1 MKKFLYIFG
10 LFLMIV
16 SCNSENAPDC
26 FQTVGDRVVEEFVVD
41 SFSKIRIENDVAL
54 QLKQGATQQVIIK
67 TGKNL
72 LPDISVAIESET
84 LVVKNNNKCNLV
96 RDYDN
101 VQVIVTT
108 PNITEIRNASSRD
121 VKGVGNL
128 QFSSLALISNS
139 TGGVVNARKSGDFYL
154 NITCDEFSVSA
165 NGQSVFYISGSSE
178 NASLVFSDEFPRIEG
193 EGFKI
198 DTLNIRQRSANK
210 MIVHPI
216 DEIRGVIQGTGD
228 VISVNRPP
236 VVEVEELFTG
246 RLIFRD

>member
-72 LPDISVAIESET
+72 LPDISVAIERET

-154 NITCDEFSVSA
+154 KF
-165 NGQSVFYISGSSE
+165 GKMWRF
-178 NASLVFSDEFPRIEG
+178 LV
-193 EGFKI
+193 
-198 DTLNIRQRSANK
+198 
-210 MIVHPI
+210 
-216 DEIRGVIQGTGD
+216 
-228 VISVNRPP
+228 
-236 VVEVEELFTG
+236 
-246 RLIFRD
+246 